1 MKSFL
6 SLLFFFGMISLVN
19 AQSEVTFAEKT
30 HSFGK
35 IQQHVPVTYV
45 FSFTNSST
53 RPVVIEKATAECGCT
68 DPKYTSGAIMKGK
81 SSEIKVTFNA
91 ENAGNFKKNVTV
103 KFAGLSTEYILT
115 IDGEVIP
122 EKK

>member
-1 MKSFL
+1 MKPIL
-6 SLLFFFGMISLVN
+6 SILFFFGMISLVN

-35 IQQHVPVTYV
+35 IKQHVPVTYV

-53 RPVVIEKATAECGCT
+53 RPVVIENAEAECGCT
-68 DPKYTSGAIMKGK
+68 KPEYIQGAIMKGK
-81 SSEIKVTFNA
+81 KSEIKVTYNA
-91 ENAGNFKKNVTV
+91 ENSGSFKKNVTV
-103 KFAGLSTEYILT
+103 KFAGLSTPYILT
-115 IDGEVIP
+115 IEGEVIP

>member
-35 IQQHVPVTYV
+35 IKQHVPVTYV

-53 RPVVIEKATAECGCT
+53 RPVVIENAEAECGCT
-68 DPKYTSGAIMKGK
+68 KPEYTKGAIMKGK
-81 SSEIKVTFNA
+81 TSEIKVTYNS
-91 ENAGNFKKNVTV
+91 ENAGSFKKNVPV
-103 KFAGLSTEYILT
+103 KFAGLSTPYILT
-115 IDGEVIP
+115 IEGEVIP